1 MFLRSFIMAYLA
13 SVSALALPAAAVD
26 AFVLNG
32 AALKILSF
40 NYFQNID
47 IDFQQLNYEI
57 LSIPRESW

>member
-1 MFLRSFIMAYLA
+1 MFLRSFIMACLA

-40 NYFQNID
+40 NY
-47 IDFQQLNYEI
+47 L
-57 LSIPRESW
+57 